1 MPDAADGPAWLPMAQ
16 VEAQTWSQPTSN
28 TVENLVDVVFSTS
41 ATAAAVGD
49 AAATIASGD
58 GGASWVDETVGTLL
72 AADLTAVFSNGVTIV
87 AVGIDQ
93 DGGGGEPEAVIASG
107 DRGATWVEITNLPP
121 TDDDMAAGLFVN
133 STNAVAVSDQ
143 VGGEILLSVDRG
155 ASWTN
160 PHSAPDALNAVDS
173 RGALVVVA
181 GDALGANETISR
193 SLDAGVN
200 WADASSVPGAGQN
213 MNDVA
218 IVTATTVVAVGQNG
232 EILRSTDTA
241 DNWLNPFTAADN
253 LNAVVASNNT
263 LIAVGDSRTIVR
275 SIDAGASWILP
286 TTPSAAGGTNLND
299 VLFLTSSIAL
309 AVGDNGEIY
318 SSDDLGDVWTAQTST
333 TTENLMAVAYNGINN
348 TVVVGDNGIV
358 LLSRNQVPTI
368 EPIPFASKWTLVLLL
383 VGAGLISLR
392 RLRTAR

>member
-1 MPDAADGPAWLPMAQ
+1 
-16 VEAQTWSQPTSN
+16 
-28 TVENLVDVVFSTS
+28 
-41 ATAAAVGD
+41 
-49 AAATIASGD
+49 
-58 GGASWVDETVGTLL
+58 DETVGTLL